1 MEGTGWRRWIGFG
14 VFSIVVVGVALF
26 AAGWVVL
33 NVFFK
38 SCGC

>member
-1 MEGTGWRRWIGFG
+1 MEGTGWRHWVGFG
-14 VFSIVVVGVALF
+14 VFGLIVIGLTLLV
-26 AAGWVVL
+26 AGWVIT